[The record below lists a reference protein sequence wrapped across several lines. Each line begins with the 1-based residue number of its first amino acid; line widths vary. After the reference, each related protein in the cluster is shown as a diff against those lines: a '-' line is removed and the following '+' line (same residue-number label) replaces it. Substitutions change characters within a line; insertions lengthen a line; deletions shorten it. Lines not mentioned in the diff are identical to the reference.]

1 ALTGGDTRA
10 AYAVMVPAASGTYF
24 LRPSNLDG
32 SEPVEFLGTDYGD
45 VPSSRN
51 ASTGW
56 GGDYEAQYSMGI
68 VASVAANGTSEH
80 AAYTAALSASAG
92 AARRFQRTCQRKNRH
107 AQAWSLKRRSAE
119 AGPSCPSAQARSGF
133 PSATPAWTPT

>member
-1 ALTGGDTRA
+1 MTRLAIAIVLATAVLGRAVPANAGMHSPGEELGLALGAAAANLFYTPAKAVLAASGMVVGGLTGALTGGDTRA

-56 GGDYEAQYSMGI
+56 GGDYEAQYSM
-68 VASVAANGTSEH
+68 
-80 AAYTAALSASAG
+80 
-92 AARRFQRTCQRKNRH
+92 
-107 AQAWSLKRRSAE
+107 
-119 AGPSCPSAQARSGF
+119 
-133 PSATPAWTPT
+133 